1 METIEDEGCKLV
13 EEAWKTSPLDLQDIV
28 SDYAAQAAELTSRYY
43 GTLREMWGAE
53 DDYAAIG
60 SQVSRILWDNQ
71 GGFSGTDYNGLKY
84 EDAVNGRSRAGVGID
99 DLWPS
104 LQSADD
110 WQQFLGDMVATAART
125 TMRENIA
132 ADLSRPPPLGAR
144 SARQGNVR
152 VLLPAR
158 LPRLRPPVRG
168 NRRQG
173 RHPLPRRL

>member
-132 ADLSRPPPLGAR
+132 ADLSRPPLGAR